1 MLARSRPATS
11 RIVSGTATHV
21 RHPSAPQ
28 RYLHSPSPRGSAP
41 PPRPAS
47 GATLALRLSCACCTP
62 PSAAPP
68 LRSVSSR
75 QRGRTPPPPLM
86 EEAPPIDSP
95 VAAVA
100 ESGSPQIDAR
110 DHLVTE
116 CLRAFHKS
124 QPRMPRASSLSGFL
138 KQTDDELNTWVR
150 NRRSITLFGCV
161 YSILL
166 IDSYLL
172 HSDLSPSSPLSV
184 QLDAHLSPPTCCRQ
198 SHTNSSPPPPPPPHA
213 GACSARSSPC
223 TFLRFPR
230 KPCRSP
236 MSCCCVS
243 ARPPQWTRW
252 RCLVL
257 HQRCASTSC
266 DPALST

>member
-11 RIVSGTATHV
+11 PIVSTATHV
-21 RHPSAPQ
+21 RRPSAPQ
-28 RYLHSPSPRGSAP
+28 RSLHSPSPRGSAP

-62 PSAAPP
+62 PSV
-68 LRSVSSR
+68 RSVSSR
-75 QRGRTPPPPLM
+75 QGGRTPPPPLM
-86 EEAPPIDSP
+86 EEAPPIESP

-150 NRRSITLFGCV
+150 IADASAELLSHSSLCIHSFLRLAPTSFTLICLRSLRSHPTR
-161 YSILL
+161 
-166 IDSYLL
+166 DE
-172 HSDLSPSSPLSV
+172 
-184 QLDAHLSPPTCCRQ
+184 HLSP
-198 SHTNSSPPPPPPPHA
+198 A
-213 GACSARSSPC
+213 
-223 TFLRFPR
+223 
-230 KPCRSP
+230 
-236 MSCCCVS
+236 
-243 ARPPQWTRW
+243 
-252 RCLVL
+252 
-257 HQRCASTSC
+257 
-266 DPALST
+266 